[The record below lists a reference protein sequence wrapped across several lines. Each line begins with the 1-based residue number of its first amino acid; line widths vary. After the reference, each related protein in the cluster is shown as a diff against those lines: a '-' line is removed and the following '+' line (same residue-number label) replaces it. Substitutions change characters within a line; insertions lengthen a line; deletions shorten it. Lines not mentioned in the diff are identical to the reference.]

1 MNKNST
7 PLVIVLVV
15 LALAL
20 GGVLAWVTA
29 PNGETADVDA
39 GDSKTEVAARVD
51 QRITPPGDLE
61 IPLSER
67 GVETTLERRWGPE
80 LAGEIENLPAADVN
94 GRPLY
99 HSKTVVVSMDQDG
112 NPRYVRPSW
121 SPNDPS
127 KLEIAKKEVDRSE
140 FGQIPGP
147 TVDLKSPQAQ
157 KFMAEQKQRSA
168 QAKQL
173 QKWANE
179 QIKAGKDLD
188 EAGLPKL
195 PKNLD
200 GFLSKLE
207 QAEKKNKKGGG
218 KKQKDGADDAP
229 KNLPKTAPASGAQG
243 GGKKKQD

>member
-1 MNKNST
+1 MNKDST

-29 PNGETADVDA
+29 PDDEGPDA
-39 GDSKTEVAARVD
+39 TRGGANENVSTRAE
-51 QRITPPGDLE
+51 QQMTPPGAAE

-67 GVETTLERRWGPE
+67 GVETTLDERWGPE
-80 LAGEIENLPAADVN
+80 LAGQIENLPAADQN

-99 HSKTVVVSMDQDG
+99 HSKTVVVSIDQDG
-112 NPRYVRPSW
+112 NPRYVRPTW
-121 SPNDPS
+121 SPNDPG
-127 KLEIAKKEVDRSE
+127 KLEIAKKDVDRSE
-140 FGQIPGP
+140 FGQIQGP
-147 TVDLKSPQAQ
+147 RVNANSPQV
-157 KFMAEQKQRSA
+157 KKLLAEQKERSS

-179 QIKAGKDLD
+179 QIKSGKDLND
-188 EAGLPKL
+188 QGLPKL

-207 QAEKKNKKGGG
+207 KAEKKKNKKGGG
-218 KKQKDGADDAP
+218 NKKNGA
-229 KNLPKTAPASGAQG
+229 GGQG
-243 GGKKKQD
+243 SGKKKNN

>member
-1 MNKNST
+1 
-7 PLVIVLVV
+7 VIVLVV

-29 PNGETADVDA
+29 PSGAATDVDA
-39 GDSKTEVAARVD
+39 DRAGEPVATRVE
-51 QRITPPGDLE
+51 QGITPPGE
-61 IPLSER
+61 VEVPLSER
-67 GVETTLERRWGPE
+67 GVETSLVKRWGPE

-99 HSKTVVVSMDQDG
+99 HSKTVVVSIDQDG
-112 NPRYVRPSW
+112 NPRYVRPTW

-127 KLEIAKKEVDRSE
+127 KLEIATKEVDRAE
-140 FGQIPGP
+140 FGQIQGP
-147 TVDLKSPQAQ
+147 SVDLKSAQ
-157 KFMAEQKQRSA
+157 GQKMIAEQSQRSA
-168 QAKQL
+168 KAKQL

-188 EAGLPKL
+188 AAGLPKL
-195 PKNLD
+195 PKDLD

-218 KKQKDGADDAP
+218 KKQNEGAQDAP
-229 KNLPKTAPASGAQG
+229 KNQPKTVPAGGGQG
-243 GGKKKQD
+243 GGKKKD